1 MKTFTDIYKTLRKK
15 NRGQYALLTGCLFF
29 SVLLISAYLSIM
41 RSPTVLS
48 VLPEGGDSRKQVM
61 MIFVLTTIGCA
72 VFSLYAANLFFRQKS
87 KDLGIFLALGMERRV
102 LTWHLIRELSIIALL
117 SCSAGILLSIPLT
130 KGIWRLF
137 RLFLVDTEEM
147 VLSLHPDAFTIA
159 LLFFVC
165 VTVMLLYTGMRSIR
179 RINIMEI
186 IQERHKSEPIHDV
199 PSNYGIIGILLVIF
213 GAVLGYQAPVFFI
226 LRLHWYPPEI
236 LTAIFYLPVFIGL
249 YMILLHTVVNGW
261 HKKKSVY
268 KDIVATSQMKFQGR
282 QTVRNLLVM
291 SVLIAGAYFASF
303 YTPMISVGALMSY
316 DARPVD
322 YVYHF
327 RMDQHIPTE
336 KEVRELADTYDVT
349 ITDWH
354 NAPMIRLGVDGIHH
368 EETET
373 SLGVTWEPVYKDMLN
388 SELFLSESSYT
399 ALTGETLNLPSGT
412 LAAILDSEGNAS
424 IEFAGNA
431 KLLTNPLS
439 GQTLPV
445 TAVQTV
451 IQDALYGRYVM
462 NDMDYLMMRENLTPE
477 WEETICLFNVEDCDQ
492 TYDFA
497 KALFYDIVDHSD
509 SKVEVYDAWDPVQ
522 KQLSEA
528 NGEPYWADP
537 EYLEE
542 NGFEQI
548 GYDARDSSNFRL
560 FWKYM
565 PRFRVLDKAD
575 FVKTMAVYLM
585 VFIFVAIVCFAAVFV
600 IAYTRSITIAI
611 NGQQL
616 YDDLRHL
623 GASNDYLY
631 QTIRSQMKRVFCT
644 PAIIGTCIIYA
655 FYAMIMFFNDN
666 KLSVSELAGMAACLL
681 LIAVI
686 SVIFY
691 GVYRMTL
698 RKVCTV
704 LHIR

>member
-1 MKTFTDIYKTLRKK
+1 MKTFTDVYQTLRKK
-15 NRGQYALLTGCLFF
+15 NRNQYALLTGCLFF

-61 MIFVLTTIGCA
+61 MIFVLTMIGCA
-72 VFSLYAANLFFRQKS
+72 VFSLYAASLFFRQKS
-87 KDLGIFLALGMERRV
+87 GDMGIFLALGMERQT
-102 LTWHLIRELSIIALL
+102 LAGQLLKELIIIAIL
-117 SCSAGILLSIPLT
+117 SCGAGILCSIPLT
-130 KGIWRLF
+130 RGIWGLF
-137 RLFLVDTEEM
+137 RLFIVDTEEM
-147 VLSLHPDAFTIA
+147 ALSLNPQAFTVA
-159 LLFFVC
+159 LLFSVC
-165 VTVMLLYTGMRSIR
+165 VTVMLLLMGMRSIR

-199 PSNYGIIGILLVIF
+199 PQQYGIIGILLLIF
-213 GAVLGYQAPVFFI
+213 GAILGYQAPVFFI
-226 LRLHWYPPEI
+226 RVLRWYPPEI
-236 LTAIFYLPVFIGL
+236 LTAIFYVPVFIGL

-303 YTPMISVGALMSY
+303 YTPMLSVGALMNY

-327 RMDQHIPTE
+327 RMDQQVPTE
-336 KEVRELADTYDVT
+336 KEVRELADEYDVT
-349 ITDWH
+349 ITDW
-354 NAPMIRLGVDGIHH
+354 NSAPMIRLGVDGTQHV
-368 EETET
+368 ETET
-373 SLGVTWEPVYKDMLN
+373 SLGTTWEPVYRELLN
-388 SELFLSESSYT
+388 SELFLPESSYT
-399 ALTGETLNLPSGT
+399 ALTGETLNLSSGT
-412 LAAILDSEGNAS
+412 LAAILDSEGNAG
-424 IEFAGNA
+424 IEFSGNA

-439 GQTLPV
+439 GQTLSV

-451 IQDALYGRYVM
+451 VHDALYGRYVM
-462 NDMDYLMMRENLTPE
+462 NDKDYLMMRENLTPE

-522 KQLSEA
+522 KQLSEE
-528 NGEPYWADP
+528 NGESYWVDP

-542 NGFEQI
+542 YGFEQI

-600 IAYTRSITIAI
+600 IAYTRSMTIAI

-623 GASNDYLY
+623 GASNAYLY
-631 QTIRSQMKRVFCT
+631 RTVRSQMKRVFCT
-644 PAIIGTCIIYA
+644 PAIIGTCMIYA

-666 KLSVSELAGMAACLL
+666 RISASELGGLAACFL
-681 LIAVI
+681 LIVVI
-686 SVIFY
+686 SAIYY
-691 GVYRMTL
+691 GVYRVTL
-698 RKVCTV
+698 KRVCGI
-704 LHIR
+704 LHIG